1 MTTLTDSSPDRDLPA
16 ADDARRLPGEQA
28 IREAVLRVHEPLSVI
43 EQDGG
48 YGVAHTDSFDTGP
61 GAGGAAPA
69 AVVGY
74 VPAIRLEN
82 LGSASFCEDHG
93 LKYAYVAGAMV
104 QGICSADIVVEM
116 GRAGM
121 VGFFGAGGLSLAKVE
136 EELARI
142 SDSLGELPFGSNLLH
157 SPNEPGLEDAVVDLY
172 LRRGV
177 SLVSASA
184 YLDLTLPVVRYRV
197 HGIHRDEAGRVVT
210 PNRVIAKVSRVEVAS
225 KFLSPPP
232 EGMLAQLVDQGAIT
246 DEQARMAAEIPMA
259 QDITAEADSG
269 GHTDNRPALAL
280 IPTMLALRDQMQEK
294 HQYHVPLRVGAAGGI
309 STPASAAAAF
319 AMGAAY
325 ILTGTVNQACVES
338 GTSDTVREMLAG
350 TQQADIMMA
359 PAADMFEMG
368 VRVQVLKRG
377 TMFGMRATKL
387 YELYRA
393 YSSIYEIPPRD
404 RATLEKGCF
413 RASLEDIWRQTE
425 EFFSE
430 RDPSQIQRAEREPKH
445 RMALIF
451 RWYLGNSSRWANS
464 GEPSRVI
471 DYQVCCGPAMG
482 AFNEWVQGSFLER
495 PENRKVVP
503 VAMNILYGA
512 AVQMR
517 ANMLSCQGVRLASDL
532 LRVRPLELRQLQERL
547 NSHDSVKDRQ

>member
-1 MTTLTDSSPDRDLPA
+1 MTTLTDSSPVRDLQPVN
-16 ADDARRLPGEQA
+16 DPRRSPGEQA
-28 IREAVLRVHEPLSVI
+28 IRGAVLRVHEPLTVI
-43 EQDGG
+43 ERDGG
-48 YGVAHTDSFDTGP
+48 YGLVEGDLSSVGFETT
-61 GAGGAAPA
+61 GAGPA
-69 AVVGY
+69 SVVGH
-74 VPAIRLEN
+74 VPAVRLEN

-93 LKYAYVAGAMV
+93 LRYAYVAGAMV

-136 EELARI
+136 EELERL
-142 SDSLGELPFGSNLLH
+142 SNSLGELPFGSNLLH

-172 LRRGV
+172 LRRGIR
-177 SLVSASA
+177 LVSASA

-197 HGIHRDEAGRVVT
+197 HGIHRDPAGQVVT

-232 EGMLAQLVDQGAIT
+232 EGMLRQLVDQGAVT

-280 IPTMLALRDQMQEK
+280 IPTMLALRDHMQEK

-393 YSSIYEIPPRD
+393 HGSIDEIPERD
-404 RATLEKGCF
+404 RALLEKSCF

-425 EFFSE
+425 EFFAE
-430 RDPSQIQRAEREPKH
+430 RDP
-445 RMALIF
+445 
-451 RWYLGNSSRWANS
+451 
-464 GEPSRVI
+464 
-471 DYQVCCGPAMG
+471 
-482 AFNEWVQGSFLER
+482 
-495 PENRKVVP
+495 
-503 VAMNILYGA
+503 
-512 AVQMR
+512 
-517 ANMLSCQGVRLASDL
+517 
-532 LRVRPLELRQLQERL
+532 
-547 NSHDSVKDRQ
+547 